1 MKLVLAAGQVAV
13 LRPWLDRRGISLMD
27 AQVGHVTLVTGS
39 AGPRMVW
46 VDADGLTNEDFLDE
60 GDWSAVQRL
69 LKVAFPQ
76 S

>member
-1 MKLVLAAGQVAV
+1 
-13 LRPWLDRRGISLMD
+13 
-27 AQVGHVTLVTGS
+27 
-39 AGPRMVW
+39 MVW